1 MTCLLGLKKLNVV
14 KNVRQK
20 TAAGVR
26 SQNAIKL
33 SLKPD
38 ADAAVKSTL
47 RLIWHFLQAT
57 YKPIYR
63 LIVFI
68 CFIGHIRS

>member
-1 MTCLLGLKKLNVV
+1 MLSKLLSIFPITCLLGLKKLNVV

-26 SQNAIKL
+26 SQNEIKL

-47 RLIWHFLQAT
+47 RLI
-57 YKPIYR
+57 
-63 LIVFI
+63 
-68 CFIGHIRS
+68 